1 MVEHILAQG
10 FEDKQRELLVFFLV
24 MDLDI
29 CTKKYNFESIIHSK
43 T

>member
-1 MVEHILAQG
+1 MAQG
-10 FEDKQRELLVFFLV
+10 FEDEQRELLVVFLV

-29 CTKKYNFESIIHSK
+29 CTKIYNFESIIHSK